1 MRMARSFGILDINY
15 IVTRNCVTS
24 QNGFVGRAS
33 LHLNLRSPWKIWC
46 SHSNVNIVTMA
57 GDFNDP
63 RKDITLIPGL
73 AERTDG
79 ARARSEVW

>member
-1 MRMARSFGILDINY
+1 
-15 IVTRNCVTS
+15 
-24 QNGFVGRAS
+24 
-33 LHLNLRSPWKIWC
+33 
-46 SHSNVNIVTMA
+46 MA

-79 ARARSEVW
+79 ARARSEVWFGVKWIILHLQNK